1 VTITENNAG
10 ARIAQAR
17 GESEYIRQTGAAR
30 GAEVEAVGLAR
41 AKGYEA
47 QAQALGAGPT
57 ALVNVATAL
66 AGKGAK
72 FVPDVLLSEGTLPHS
87 TASPRRP

>member
-1 VTITENNAG
+1 MPALASHRLAENPSTSG
-10 ARIAQAR
+10 
-17 GESEYIRQTGAAR
+17 RQVPLA